1 MRSGADTALVIGI
14 DVGGTFTDA
23 VGILPDGV
31 VTEKV
36 ITTERQEDGV
46 LQACS
51 EILSRLGPDGSEG
64 AGIVHG
70 STVATNA
77 LLERRG
83 ARTAFVATEGFRDLL
98 WLGRQARPSLYRLC
112 EAPPTPVVEREW
124 CFEVPERVGPE
135 GVIRPLDEAAVRR
148 LGSELARLEG
158 LEAVAICL
166 LFSFVDP
173 SHEERTAEIL
183 RELLPDVFVVASH
196 ELLPEVR
203 EYERATTVAL
213 DAYVGPPARRYLA
226 NLSAGLRE
234 SGLPDP
240 LIMLSSG
247 GVTQLEQA
255 AAHPAGMMLSGPA
268 GGVVA
273 ARLIA
278 EKGGHLPAIGLD
290 MGGTSCDVFFL
301 GDDDA
306 QITVERKVAGLP
318 LRLPMVDIHTV
329 SAGGGSVAWV
339 DSGGALRVG
348 PRSAGAWPG
357 PACYGRG
364 GTEVTVTDAALVLGY
379 LPSDHEIAGHMHLDV
394 ASAEA
399 ALSRLAE
406 AAGYLTSQEAAEGV
420 YEVATH
426 EVVRALH
433 VVSVERG
440 HDPEQ
445 CTVIAFGGAGPVH
458 ACAVADLL
466 GSPRVV
472 CVRAG
477 GVLCALGLALAD
489 QRVDRS
495 LSVLRPLASFDR
507 ETLAAVVRRVAGTGE
522 EDGISCAAD
531 LRYRGQSFELTVP
544 FAFGAPPAK
553 LEAAF
558 HQLHDLRYGHAH
570 QDWPV
575 EVVTLRAWRTSEGAG
590 ATLSPDALFSN
601 GLRPVPEER
610 PAREIRWN
618 GKTVLATVV
627 DGGRAWGATA
637 LTGPAIVEFAESTCV
652 VPAGWSG
659 ATDENGFFVLSR
671 GA

>member
-1 MRSGADTALVIGI
+1 MSDRDTAVVIGV

-23 VGILPDGV
+23 VGILPDGIVTQKV
-31 VTEKV
+31 VTS
-36 ITTERQEDGV
+36 ERQEDGV

-51 EILSRLGPDGSEG
+51 EILSRLGRGASESTV
-64 AGIVHG
+64 IVHG

-112 EAPPTPVVEREW
+112 EAPPAPVVEREW
-124 CFEVPERVGPE
+124 CFEVPERVGPD
-135 GVIRPLDEAAVRR
+135 GVIRPLDEAAVRG
-148 LGSELARLEG
+148 LGSELSLLEG
-158 LEAVAICL
+158 LEAVAICF

-183 RELLPDVFVVASH
+183 RELLPEVFVVASH
-196 ELLPEVR
+196 ELLPELR
-203 EYERATTVAL
+203 EYERATTVTL
-213 DAYVGPPARRYLA
+213 DAYVGPPTRRYLA
-226 NLSAGLRE
+226 SLGGGLRE
-234 SGLPDP
+234 SGLPEP

-247 GVTQLEQA
+247 GVAELEQA
-255 AAHPAGMMLSGPA
+255 SAHPAGMMLSGPA
-268 GGVVA
+268 GGVIA

-318 LRLPMVDIHTV
+318 LRLPMLDIHTV

-364 GTEVTVTDAALVLGY
+364 GTEATVTDATLVLGY
-379 LPSDHEIAGHMHLDV
+379 LPRDRGIAGHMRLDV
-394 ASAEA
+394 AEAEA
-399 ALSRLAE
+399 ALGRLAE
-406 AAGYLTSQEAAEGV
+406 AAGYDTPQEAAEGV

-466 GSPRVV
+466 GASRVV
-472 CVRAG
+472 FVRAG

-507 ETLAAVVRRVAGTGE
+507 ETLAAAISRVAGTGE
-522 EDGISCAAD
+522 ESGISCAAD
-531 LRYRGQSFELTVP
+531 LRYKGQSFELTVP
-544 FAFGAPPAK
+544 FAFGAPPSK
-553 LEAAF
+553 VEAAF

-570 QDWPV
+570 RDWPV

-590 ATLSPDALFSN
+590 ATLSPDALLSS
-601 GLRPVPEER
+601 GARPVPEKR
-610 PAREIRWN
+610 PSREIRWQ
-618 GKTVLATVV
+618 GETVLATVV
-627 DGGRAWGATA
+627 DGARASDGITVS
-637 LTGPAIVEFAESTCV
+637 GPAIVEFAESTCV
-652 VPAGWSG
+652 LPEGWSG
-659 ATDENGFFVLSR
+659 TTDENGFFVLSR